1 MSEERFMVTGAM
13 GCIGAW
19 VVRNLVKEGV
29 QTAVYD
35 LSDNN
40 LRMRL
45 LMSEEEI
52 SKVQFIRGSV
62 ADLDAVKQALA
73 DCQASHVIHLAA
85 LQIPFCKADPSLGSQ
100 VNVVG
105 TVNMF
110 EAIRHAGGQVRG
122 FCFASSAAAYG
133 PDTFYPEKP
142 VPEEASLKPNTLYGV
157 YKQANE
163 NTARVYW
170 QDWQVSSVCLRPHT
184 IYGVARDQGM
194 TSDLA
199 KAVLAAAAKR
209 PFHIKFSG
217 PTCLQYTDDA
227 ARMFIGAARAGYE
240 GALVCNMRN
249 DVVEVAEYVKILKE
263 VVPGAQVT
271 YEESNV
277 MPFPADVSD
286 ENLRSVLPSVP
297 HTPMKEAIGQ
307 MVPQYEDLLSRGL
320 VDLNQLEA

>member
-1 MSEERFMVTGAM
+1 MSTERFLVTGAM

-19 VVRNLVKEGV
+19 VVRNLVKEGTL
-29 QTAVYD
+29 TAVFD
-35 LSDNN
+35 LSDDN
-40 LRMRL
+40 LRMKL
-45 LMSEEEI
+45 LMSDKEI
-52 SKVQFIRGSV
+52 SKVRFIKGSV

-73 DCQASHVIHLAA
+73 DSQATHVVHLAA
-85 LQIPFCKADPSLGSQ
+85 LQIPFCRAEPSLGSQ

-110 EAIRHAGGQVRG
+110 EAVRHAEDQVKG

-142 VPEEASLKPNTLYGV
+142 VLEEAFLQPNTLYGV

-163 NTARVYW
+163 ITARVYW

-199 KAVLAAAAKR
+199 KAVLAAVAQR
-209 PFHIKFSG
+209 PFHVKFSG
-217 PTCLQYTDDA
+217 PISLQYTDDA

-240 GALVCNMRN
+240 GAVVCNMRN
-249 DVVEVAEYVKILKE
+249 DVVEVAEFVEILKS
-263 VVPGAQVT
+263 VVPNAQIT
-271 YEESNV
+271 LDETNV
-277 MPFPADVSD
+277 IPFPADVSD
-286 ENLRSVLPSVP
+286 ANLQSLLSTVP
-297 HTPMKEAIGQ
+297 HTPLEEAIRQ
-307 MVPQYEDLLSRGL
+307 MIPQYEDLLSRGL
-320 VDLNQLEA
+320 VNLDQLEA

>member
-1 MSEERFMVTGAM
+1 MSEERFLVTGAM

-19 VVRNLVKEGV
+19 VVRNLVKEGAL
-29 QTAVYD
+29 TAVFD
-35 LSDNN
+35 LSDDN
-40 LRMRL
+40 LRMKL
-45 LMSEEEI
+45 LMSDEEI
-52 SKVQFIRGSV
+52 SKVRFIKGSV

-73 DCQASHVIHLAA
+73 DSQATHVVHLAA
-85 LQIPFCKADPSLGSQ
+85 LQIPFCRAEPSLGSQ

-110 EAIRHAGGQVRG
+110 EAVRHGEGRVKG

-142 VPEEASLKPNTLYGV
+142 VLEEAFLQPNTLYGV

-163 NTARVYW
+163 ITARVYW

-199 KAVLAAAAKR
+199 KAVLAAVARR
-209 PFHIKFSG
+209 PFHVKFSG
-217 PTCLQYTDDA
+217 PISLQYTDDA

-240 GALVCNMRN
+240 GAVVCNMRN
-249 DVVEVAEYVKILKE
+249 DVVEVAEFVEILKS
-263 VVPGAQVT
+263 VVPNAQIT
-271 YEESNV
+271 LDETNV
-277 MPFPADVSD
+277 IPFPADVSD
-286 ENLRSVLPSVP
+286 ANLQSLLSTVP
-297 HTPMKEAIGQ
+297 HTPLEEAIRQ
-307 MVPQYEDLLSRGL
+307 MIPQYEDLLSKGL
-320 VDLNQLEA
+320 VNLDQLEA

>member
-1 MSEERFMVTGAM
+1 MSEERFLVTGAM

-19 VVRNLVKEGV
+19 VVRNLVKDGI

-40 LRMRL
+40 LRMQL

-52 SKVQFIRGSV
+52 AKVRVIKGSV
-62 ADLDAVKQALA
+62 ADLAAVKQALA
-73 DCQASHVIHLAA
+73 DSQATRVVHLAA
-85 LQIPFCKADPSLGSQ
+85 LPIPFCKADPSLGSQ

-110 EAIRHAGGQVRG
+110 EAIRHANGQVKG

-133 PDTFYPEKP
+133 PDTLYPEKP
-142 VPEEASLKPNTLYGV
+142 VLEDASLKPNTLYGV

-163 NTARVYW
+163 NTGRVYW

-199 KAVLAAAAKR
+199 KAVLAAVAKR

-217 PTCLQYTDDA
+217 PVCLQYTDDA

-240 GALVCNMRN
+240 GAIVCNMRN
-249 DVVEVAEYVKILKE
+249 DVVEVADYVKILKK
-263 VVPGAQVT
+263 VVPDAQVT
-271 YEESNV
+271 CEETNV
-277 MPFPADVSD
+277 IPFPADVSD
-286 ENLRSVLPSVP
+286 ENLRSILSSVP
-297 HTPMKEAIGQ
+297 HTPLEEAFGQ
-307 MVPQYEDLLSRGL
+307 MIPQYEDLLSRGL
-320 VDLNQLEA
+320 VNLDQLEA